1 MRTAVDLSP
10 DSFTGIRREAG
21 SMARHAAARV
31 EATYAWFGE
40 LSADDRSW
48 IGVIAHGG
56 IMSFIT
62 WLENPSTHDAG
73 LDIFAD
79 APRELTRSIS
89 LQQTLDLIRTVIDV
103 VEAEAPDHVS
113 DADSAAVR
121 EAVLHFSREVA
132 FGAAQVYAKAAES
145 RGGWDAR
152 LESLVVDVVI
162 RGETDDSLGSR
173 VSALG
178 WEDVRGVAVVVGASP
193 HGGPT
198 SVVDPLRRAARHA
211 GLELLVSVDGRRM
224 IAVVGGIDGDPLDA
238 AGRLAEGFGD
248 GPVV

>member
-1 MRTAVDLSP
+1 
-10 DSFTGIRREAG
+10 
-21 SMARHAAARV
+21 MARHAAARV

-113 DADSAAVR
+113 DTDSAAVR

-145 RGGWDAR
+145 RGGWDSR

-162 RGETDDSLGSR
+162 RGETDDSSVHGSAPWDGR
-173 VSALG
+173 TC
-178 WEDVRGVAVVVGASP
+178 GASP
-193 HGGPT
+193 SSSEQART
-198 SVVDPLRRAARHA
+198 AARRA
-211 GLELLVSVDGRRM
+211 SSTPYDGRHGMR
-224 IAVVGGIDGDPLDA
+224 ASNFSCRWTDGG
-238 AGRLAEGFGD
+238 
-248 GPVV
+248 